1 MFYFALQSSRVP
13 KSCKIKFFFYTNNT
27 GSITQVNEE
36 FYSYFGYRWISHL
49 INQRDLREKHLE
61 QLSTLWAT
69 IIIMAEDERAQQSAF
84 ATKLFTLF
92 CAMCI
97 RMLLPAAMEANRQ
110 TIRNNSA
117 SVIGA
122 MHWQIMRCSFSNR
135 CIPTNHYMEE
145 IWSTSSFAW

>member
-1 MFYFALQSSRVP
+1 
-13 KSCKIKFFFYTNNT
+13 
-27 GSITQVNEE
+27 
-36 FYSYFGYRWISHL
+36 
-49 INQRDLREKHLE
+49 
-61 QLSTLWAT
+61 
-69 IIIMAEDERAQQSAF
+69 MAEDERAQQSAF

-97 RMLLPAAMEANRQ
+97 RMLLLAAMEANRQ

-135 CIPTNHYMEE
+135 CIPTNH
-145 IWSTSSFAW
+145 

>member
-1 MFYFALQSSRVP
+1 M
-13 KSCKIKFFFYTNNT
+13 
-27 GSITQVNEE
+27 
-36 FYSYFGYRWISHL
+36 
-49 INQRDLREKHLE
+49 
-61 QLSTLWAT
+61 STVCAT

-92 CAMCI
+92 FAMCI
-97 RMLLPAAMEANRQ
+97 QMLLLAAMEAKRQ

-122 MHWQIMRCSFSNR
+122 IHWQIMRCSFSNR

-145 IWSTSSFAW
+145 IWRSSSFAW